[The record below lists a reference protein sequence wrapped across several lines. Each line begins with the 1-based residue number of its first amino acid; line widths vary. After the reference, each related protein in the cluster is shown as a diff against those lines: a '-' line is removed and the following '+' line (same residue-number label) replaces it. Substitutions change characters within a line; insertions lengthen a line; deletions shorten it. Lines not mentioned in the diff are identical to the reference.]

1 MKLAASLL
9 VLAAT
14 LPPALAT
21 LEDKAPEFPLREKY
35 PELPTISTADFLALE
50 NPVVI
55 DARNA
60 AEYNV
65 IHVDGALNQLVGDM
79 EKKFL
84 DGVRKDHPDAPIVFY
99 CNGVTCSKSYKAGEK
114 ARVWGF
120 DNFFVYDSGIFTFA
134 ESAPERTLFFGEAL
148 DAKTVNEKLISKDE
162 LEKSCKAP
170 ADFIELMRS
179 GDWRIYD
186 VRDKTERQEAPIKVG
201 KMAKVTMDEFVSFLD
216 KGAVP
221 KSKILI
227 FDNVGKQ
234 VRWLQYYLEEAGV
247 TDYVFLDGGVG
258 AWLDAGYDEHGEK
271 TVRGAAE

>member
-1 MKLAASLL
+1 MKIAASLF
-9 VLAAT
+9 VLAIT
-14 LPPALAT
+14 LPSALAT
-21 LEDKAPEFPLREKY
+21 LEGKAPEFPLREKY
-35 PELPTISTADFLALE
+35 PLLPTISTEDLLALE

-60 AEYNV
+60 VEYDV

-84 DGVRKDHPDAPIVFY
+84 DGVRKHHPDAPIVFY

-120 DNFFVYDSGIFTFA
+120 DNFFVYDAGIFAFA
-134 ESAPERTLFFGEAL
+134 ETAPERAVFFGEAL
-148 DAKTVNEKLISKDE
+148 DAKSVGEKLISKEE
-162 LEKSCKAP
+162 LEKSCKPP
-170 ADFIELMRS
+170 AEFIELMRS

-216 KGAVP
+216 RGAVP

-234 VRWLQYYLEEAGV
+234 VRWLQYYLEKAGV
-247 TDYVFLDGGVG
+247 TNYVFLDGGVG
-258 AWLDAGYDEHGEK
+258 AWLDAGLDERGEK
-271 TVRGAAE
+271 VVHAAAK